1 MVGFPESIIPAFKA
15 RKRIY
20 MNIFSHFWLLESL
33 WRDLGEQ
40 MDKDEIIEID
50 ILRLAKALWHRAW
63 ALVLAMLVFG
73 GGAYAYARFAIVP
86 LYRATALMYVNNTT
100 LSVGSTSVSLS
111 DLTASQSLVA
121 TYSVILKTRLTLNDV
136 LERTKLPY
144 TYEEVYPMV
153 SASQVEE
160 TEVFSI
166 DVVNA
171 DPREA
176 QLIAN
181 TIVEVLPGKISQI
194 VDGSSVRTV
203 DYAVLPDKPVSPNK
217 RGYAMRGAL
226 LGLLLSGSI
235 VVLLE
240 LLDDQVHDEEYLI
253 QNYELPVLAVIPD
266 LLAARTKR
274 GYKGYYAS
282 SGGSKE

>member
-1 MVGFPESIIPAFKA
+1 
-15 RKRIY
+15 
-20 MNIFSHFWLLESL
+20 
-33 WRDLGEQ
+33 
-40 MDKDEIIEID
+40 MDKDEVIEID
-50 ILRLAKALWHRAW
+50 LLRLLKALWHRAW
-63 ALVLAMLVFG
+63 ALVLAVLIFG
-73 GGAYAYARFAIVP
+73 GTAYAYARFAIVP
-86 LYRATALMYVNNTT
+86 LYQATALMYVNNTT

-144 TYEEVYPMV
+144 TYEELYPMV
-153 SASQVEE
+153 SAEQVGE

-166 DVVNA
+166 DVVND
-171 DPREA
+171 DPEVA

-203 DYAVLPDKPVSPNK
+203 DYAVLPDAPVSPNG
-217 RGYAMRGAL
+217 RRYALRGAL
-226 LGLLLSGSI
+226 LGLLLSGGI
-235 VVLLE
+235 IILLE

-253 QNYELPVLAVIPD
+253 QNYNLPVLAVIPD
-266 LLAARTKR
+266 LLSTRTKR
-274 GYKGYYAS
+274 GYQKAYYAS
-282 SGGSKE
+282 HGGTKE